1 MALSDTLSDAFGT
14 VVNAG
19 ADLIK
24 AKAADAGRANN
35 APVPAD
41 TASWAKWQP
50 MTIAA
55 VAGLALVLVIMLAKR
70 R

>member
-19 ADLIK
+19 ANLIK
-24 AKAADAGRANN
+24 DKAAEAGRTNN
-35 APVPAD
+35 APVPSD

-55 VAGLALVLVIMLAKR
+55 VAGLAVILVVILAKR